1 MAKRW
6 KIIPHD
12 GKGIEELSQRANVS
26 PLIAK
31 ILLARG
37 VVDPTHIA
45 SFLEAKLDQLRD
57 PESLPG
63 LTQVADR
70 LYEAVQQKK
79 NIVIYGDYDADGMTS
94 SAILLRCL
102 KILNANVTYFVP
114 NRFEEGYGLNS
125 EALRTLKQRGKEV
138 VVTVDCGIASVKEA
152 EVCREIGLELL
163 ITDHHQFGEQL
174 PQCAAITHPALPGYD
189 YPFTGLCG
197 AGVAFKL
204 AWALCQRHS
213 GSRRVT
219 PELKQF
225 LLDAMGLAAIGTVA
239 DVVPLIDENRVLVKH
254 GLRSL
259 QQTKLIGLK
268 ALMKL
273 AQLSEKPKLSSEDIG
288 FSLAPR
294 LNAAGRLGQAQLA
307 IELLSTEDEARSE
320 ALADYIHQLNGTRET
335 LERSIYLAA
344 QKQIKEVYDAENDPA
359 FVLAAP
365 GWHPGVIG
373 IVAGKLAEKYHK
385 PVIVIALDQVGSKP
399 GTGSARSAGII
410 DLHAALQECRE
421 LLVTCGGH
429 AAAAGLKIE
438 EANLAAFREAFIEQ
452 VLIQTGQGPLEGELV
467 VDIEAP
473 LVQVTLGMVE
483 QIDMLAPFGQA
494 NTRPLLCATGVFL
507 SAPPKYLGSGERHF
521 AAHFQQHQ
529 SKFRAVAWGQGEWV
543 EQLAQVQ
550 GPLDIVF
557 RPAINDYNGFR
568 SVELQLVDWRH
579 SQASQSPQAV
589 LKGPHL
595 QIQAVRPGLAKSEAV
610 EDSL

>member
-1 MAKRW
+1 MGKRW

-12 GKGIEELSQRANVS
+12 GKGIDELSKRANVS

-37 VVDPTHIA
+37 VVDPQHI
-45 SFLEAKLDQLRD
+45 STFLEAKLDQLRD
-57 PESLPG
+57 PELLPG
-63 LTQVADR
+63 LTNVADH
-70 LYEAVQQKK
+70 LYAAVQHKK

-102 KILNANVTYFVP
+102 KILGANVSYFVP

-125 EALRTLKQRGKEV
+125 EALKTLKQRGKEV
-138 VVTVDCGIASVKEA
+138 VVTVDCGIASVQEA
-152 EVCREIGLELL
+152 EVAREIGLELL
-163 ITDHHQFGEQL
+163 ITDHHQFGEKL
-174 PQCAAITHPALPGYD
+174 PQCAAITHPALPGHD
-189 YPFTGLCG
+189 YPFAGLCG

-268 ALMKL
+268 ALMRL

-307 IELLSTEDEARSE
+307 IELLSTEDESRSE

-429 AAAAGLKIE
+429 AAAAGLKIDE
-438 EANLAAFREAFIEQ
+438 SNLAAFREAFIEQ
-452 VLIQTGQGPLEGELV
+452 VMIQTGKGPLEGELV

-473 LVQVTLGMVE
+473 LVQLTLGMVE
-483 QIDMLAPFGQA
+483 QLDLLAPFGQA
-494 NTRPLLCATGVFL
+494 NSRPLLCATEVYL

-521 AAHFQQHQ
+521 AAHFQQQ
-529 SKFRAVAWGQGEWV
+529 QVKFRAVAWGQGEWV

-557 RPAINDYNGFR
+557 RPAINDYNGYR

-579 SQASQSPQAV
+579 SQAAATSGSV
-589 LKGPHL
+589 LQGPHF
-595 QIQAVRPGLAKSEAV
+595 QSQPSRAELAKHIAEG
-610 EDSL
+610 EGG

>member
-37 VVDPTHIA
+37 VVDLNHIA
-45 SFLEAKLDQLRD
+45 TFLEAKLDQLRD

-63 LTQVADR
+63 LTQVADC
-70 LYEAVQQKK
+70 LYAAVQQKK

-102 KILNANVTYFVP
+102 KILGANVTYFVP

-125 EALRTLKQRGKEV
+125 EALKTLKQRGKEV
-138 VVTVDCGIASVKEA
+138 VVTVDCGIASVREA

-189 YPFTGLCG
+189 YPFPGLCG

-204 AWALCQRHS
+204 AWALCQRQS

-239 DVVPLIDENRVLVKH
+239 DVVPLVDENRVLVKH

-268 ALMKL
+268 ALMRL

-307 IELLSTEDEARSE
+307 IELLSTEDESRSE
-320 ALADYIHQLNGTRET
+320 ALADYIHQLNSTRET

-438 EANLAAFREAFIEQ
+438 ESNLAAFREAFIEQ
-452 VLIQTGQGPLEGELV
+452 VMIQTGQGPLEGELV

-473 LVQVTLGMVE
+473 LVQLTLSMVE
-483 QIDMLAPFGQA
+483 QLDLLAPFGQA
-494 NTRPLLCATGVFL
+494 NSRPLLCATEVFL
-507 SAPPKYLGSGERHF
+507 SAPPKYLGTGERHF
-521 AAHFQQHQ
+521 AAHFQQQ
-529 SKFRAVAWGQGEWV
+529 QVKFRAVAWGQGEWV

-557 RPAINDYNGFR
+557 RPSINEYNGFR

-579 SQASQSPQAV
+579 SQPHQASNAGLRGPHFDSQSP
-589 LKGPHL
+589 KSSW
-595 QIQAVRPGLAKSEAV
+595 AKQSAGD
-610 EDSL
+610 DSV

>member
-1 MAKRW
+1 MGKRW

-12 GKGIEELSQRANVS
+12 GKGIEELSKRASVS

-37 VVDPTHIA
+37 VVDPQHIA
-45 SFLEAKLDQLRD
+45 TFLEAKLDQLRD
-57 PESLPG
+57 PELLPG
-63 LTQVADR
+63 LTNVADH
-70 LYEAVQQKK
+70 LYAAVQHKK

-102 KILNANVTYFVP
+102 KILGANVSYFVP

-125 EALRTLKQRGKEV
+125 EALKTLKQRGKEV
-138 VVTVDCGIASVKEA
+138 VVTVDCGIASVQEA
-152 EVCREIGLELL
+152 EVAREIGLELL

-174 PQCAAITHPALPGYD
+174 PQCAAIAHPALPGYD
-189 YPFTGLCG
+189 YPFAGLCG

-268 ALMKL
+268 ALMRL

-307 IELLSTEDEARSE
+307 IELLSTEDESRSE

-429 AAAAGLKIE
+429 AAAAGLKIDE
-438 EANLAAFREAFIEQ
+438 SNLAAFREAFIEQ
-452 VLIQTGQGPLEGELV
+452 VMIQTGKGPLEGELV

-473 LVQVTLGMVE
+473 LVQLTLGMVE
-483 QIDMLAPFGQA
+483 QLDMLAPFGQA
-494 NTRPLLCATGVFL
+494 NSRPLLCATEVYL

-521 AAHFQQHQ
+521 AAHFQQQ
-529 SKFRAVAWGQGEWV
+529 QVKFRAVAWGQGEWV

-557 RPAINDYNGFR
+557 RPAINDYNGYR

-579 SQASQSPQAV
+579 SQAAAASGSV
-589 LKGPHL
+589 LQGPHF
-595 QIQAVRPGLAKSEAV
+595 QAQPSRAELAKHVAEG
-610 EDSL
+610 EGG